1 MRRTTMMLVGAV
13 AALTLSVSGAG
24 AALAQGNANVAAA
37 EIPEECSTYNFIEWL
52 FHHECHG
59 HG

>member
-1 MRRTTMMLVGAV
+1 MMLVGAV